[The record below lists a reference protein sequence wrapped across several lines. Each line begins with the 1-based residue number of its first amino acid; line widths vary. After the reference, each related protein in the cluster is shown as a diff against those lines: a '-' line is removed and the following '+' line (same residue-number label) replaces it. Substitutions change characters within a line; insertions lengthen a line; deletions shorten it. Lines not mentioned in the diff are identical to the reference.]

1 MQRRSGQS
9 VKIVRMFTKEELQS
23 LDNEALVNIVL
34 QHQEEFN
41 STTEP
46 QNLPS
51 PSPQAPAHGRSVS
64 HVRSTSPFP
73 KAFKSIPL
81 GLALVGSIVL
91 HGLVLLLPTSSPPEE
106 EAVSTELIIPMTE
119 LPPRSPEPLPQPS
132 VAASPTSEPSP
143 VQPSPSPE
151 PPAVVQPPPLQVEPS
166 PVQPSPEAEQPVR
179 SEEPEEPEAVEEP
192 EEAEELEE
200 SIPPTPAD
208 IAGVPLDSAWQVL
221 EQPVEQGVNDAE
233 WYAGSEGEVREGIR
247 GLVEIPESNFE
258 EFFADY
264 RQQLAEAGF
273 NIRQE
278 GSYQGTPIFRLTS
291 PSAEG
296 SLFITLETLEEDDRI
311 LMAVWDKYPW

>member
-1 MQRRSGQS
+1 
-9 VKIVRMFTKEELQS
+9 MFTKEELQS

-51 PSPQAPAHGRSVS
+51 PSPQAPAHGRSP

-91 HGLVLLLPTSSPPEE
+91 HGLVLLLPTASPPEE

-119 LPPRSPEPLPQPS
+119 LPPRSPDPLPQPS
-132 VAASPTSEPSP
+132 VAASPTPEPSP
-143 VQPSPSPE
+143 PQRSPSPE

-166 PVQPSPEAEQPVR
+166 PVQPSPQAEQPVR
-179 SEEPEEPEAVEEP
+179 SEEPEEPEVVEEP
-192 EEAEELEE
+192 EEPEEPEELEE
-200 SIPPTPAD
+200 LTPPTPAD

-258 EFFADY
+258 EFFAGY